1 MTALV
6 LLAGGLSAHA
16 QLDCDLWPPDTET
29 DGVVHE
35 QCQLGLRLQLHEPG
49 APDSL
54 QRLLCRGSGITL
66 CRASWLRSWNGL
78 APLIVLDMP
87 ALLSRLTLPSW
98 HVVQPARRDTAIQIV
113 RLGHPEHDSSWMA
126 QV

>member
-1 MTALV
+1 
-6 LLAGGLSAHA
+6 
-16 QLDCDLWPPDTET
+16 
-29 DGVVHE
+29 VVHK
-35 QCQLGLRLQLHEPG
+35 QCQLGLRLPLHEPG

-54 QRLLCRGSGITL
+54 QRLLCGGPGITL
-66 CRASWLRSWNGL
+66 CWASWLRSWNGL